1 MFLKRCARRKA
12 GKKHVYWQL
21 VESYRVRGG
30 CRHRVVAYLGE
41 LSKGEGVGWARL
53 GRLLDGKAAAKA
65 QQLSLFDGPGDGEA
79 VPDSIRVDL
88 KKLRVERSL
97 LRRSGYE
104 GFREGGRGISAR
116 CIWVWCCGGC
126 WGWTSCLS
134 ASWSRANSCFA
145 ALRRVA
151 RGRAVGRDGVCA
163 DDRTVR
169 GAAERATYR

>member
-41 LSKGEGVGWARL
+41 LSKGEHVGCARL

-65 QQLSLFDGPGDGEA
+65 QQLSLFDGPGDGEG

-88 KKLRVERSL
+88 KKLRVERTRDFGEVYL
-97 LRRSGYE
+97 GLVLGRMLGLDELFECELDRGKLVLR
-104 GFREGGRGISAR
+104 
-116 CIWVWCCGGC
+116 
-126 WGWTSCLS
+126 S
-134 ASWSRANSCFA
+134 ASQSSKRMC
-145 ALRRVA
+145 
-151 RGRAVGRDGVCA
+151 
-163 DDRTVR
+163 R
-169 GAAERATYR
+169 GA